1 MPKDEKSIREYA
13 NIVIE
18 KYSNYIDTE
27 LELIAE
33 GDNFKKETVVKT
45 QKAREEWDYA
55 ANTFY
60 GIALQIKPAKK
71 GKETNKKPAK
81 KLTRK

>member
-1 MPKDEKSIREYA
+1 MSKGEKSIREYA
-13 NIVIE
+13 NIAIE
-18 KYSNYIDTE
+18 KYSDYINTE

-33 GDNFKKETVVKT
+33 GDDFKKETVIKT

-55 ANTFY
+55 ATTFY

-71 GKETNKKPAK
+71 NAETNKKTTK
-81 KLTRK
+81 KLARK

>member
-1 MPKDEKSIREYA
+1 MPKGEKSIREYA

-18 KYSNYIDTE
+18 KYSDYINAE

-33 GDNFKKETVVKT
+33 GNNLKKETVVKT
-45 QKAREEWDYA
+45 QKSREDWDYA

-60 GIALQIKPAKK
+60 GIALQLEPIKMK
-71 GKETNKKPAK
+71 KETNKKPAK
-81 KLTRK
+81 KLAGK

>member
-1 MPKDEKSIREYA
+1 MPNGKKSIREYA
-13 NIVIE
+13 NIAIE
-18 KYSNYIDTE
+18 KYSDYINTE

-33 GDNFKKETVVKT
+33 GDNFKKQTVIKT

-55 ANTFY
+55 ATTFY

>member
-13 NIVIE
+13 NIAIE
-18 KYSNYIDTE
+18 KYSDYINTE

-33 GDNFKKETVVKT
+33 GDNFKN
-45 QKAREEWDYA
+45 QDYA
-55 ANTFY
+55 ATTFY